1 MTIDTLKKATALY
14 IDTFKA
20 DVATAGTSLDEWYDI
35 QIHVNEIISSL
46 STIVILE
53 KYFEEKNDEKTERT
67 DGKTD

>member
-20 DVATAGTSLDEWYDI
+20 DVATADASLDEWYDI

>member
-20 DVATAGTSLDEWYDI
+20 DVAAADTTLDEWYDI

-67 DGKTD
+67 NGKTD

>member
-53 KYFEEKNDEKTERT
+53 KYFEEENDEKTERT